1 MGLGRDLDKT
11 AIKQAFIDAGQ
22 GILIKRVSGSNPG
35 DPTKGIS
42 PTYTFDTQSSRAIIK
57 SVQQNDIMY
66 SGGLYQVGDIQVDL
80 AEELREV
87 SDRVGNIGD
96 RVIWRNSEYRMVGK
110 IHPTVI
116 NGTPILFSYVMRKV
130 DT

>member
-1 MGLGRDLDKT
+1 MGLGRDLDK
-11 AIKQAFIDAGQ
+11 AALKQALIEAGQ
-22 GILIKRVSGSNPG
+22 SILIKRISGSNPG

-42 PTYTFDTQSSRAIIK
+42 PTYTFTAQSSRALVK

-80 AEELREV
+80 VEELHEV
-87 SDRVGNIGD
+87 SDRVGTIGD
-96 RVIWRNSEYRMVGK
+96 RVIWRDSEYRLVGK
-110 IHPTVI
+110 TSPTVI
-116 NGTPILFSYVMRKV
+116 GGIPILYSYVLRKV